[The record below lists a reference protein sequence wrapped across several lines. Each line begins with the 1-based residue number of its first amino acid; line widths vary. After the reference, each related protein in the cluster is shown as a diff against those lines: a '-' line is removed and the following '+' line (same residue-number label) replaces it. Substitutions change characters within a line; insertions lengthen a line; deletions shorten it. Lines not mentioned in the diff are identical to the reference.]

1 MISVILPVYNTKRE
15 WLEES
20 FMSIMT
26 QSFPYFE
33 LIIVNDCSS
42 DPDTQNY
49 LKLIENQQVKTK
61 YTDKRVRVIHLK
73 ENSGPSA
80 ARNVAVKAAKYPWI
94 ATQDADDIS
103 FRYRFEKQM
112 NYLYE
117 NPEVDVLGA
126 QLHYMVLENGE
137 WLISNHWDK
146 MGSTKHHPIVHKS
159 IAKMPS
165 AKWFINHCPAIYKKS
180 MWEAVGGYDESL
192 RGLPE
197 DFDLWVRMLVEGANI
212 HNLQESLYYYR
223 LNDGSHSTNLDN
235 KKEEWFWN
243 EHVPKLKDKL

>member
-1 MISVILPVYNTKRE
+1 MISVVLPVYNTKRE

-20 FMSIMT
+20 VMSIMT

-33 LIIVNDCSS
+33 LIIVNDCST
-42 DPDTQNY
+42 DLDTQNY
-49 LKLIENQQVKTK
+49 LKLIQDQRVKTK
-61 YTDKRVRVIHLK
+61 YADKRVRVIHLK
-73 ENSGPSA
+73 ENLGIA
-80 ARNVAVKAAKYPWI
+80 GALNAGIKEAKYPWI
-94 ATQDADDIS
+94 ARQDADDIS
-103 FRYRFEKQM
+103 FRHRFEKQM

-126 QLHYMVLENGE
+126 QLHYMILEKGE
-137 WLISNHWDK
+137 WLISKHWDK
-146 MGSTKHHPIVHKS
+146 IGGTKHHPILHKY
-159 IAKMPS
+159 IAKQPS
-165 AKWFINHCPAIYKKS
+165 AKWLMNHGSTIYKKS

-197 DFDLWVRMLVEGANI
+197 DLDLWIRMLIEDASI

-223 LNDGSHSTNLDN
+223 TSDSNLSNNFDN

-243 EHVPKLKDKL
+243 EHIAKLKDKL